1 MKAKRIISALLA
13 LMLAV
18 CCALPSYAASAPNAA
33 GVNKIIRTVDGIF
46 ENAQRFIRS
55 KLENRKNYADYTELC
70 SIPETENG
78 YVPQGYCLSEDGKT
92 HIISY
97 YHGENASILAFV
109 NAETSVTEKVLS
121 LKTSGGKDF
130 TGHAGGIAQE
140 NGWLYVCYGS
150 KIYRIAMADI
160 NAAENG
166 GEVALGASVQT
177 DVKCSYIN
185 SDGEYLYAGEFYT
198 FDFNGGYD
206 TDESHHVSV
215 SFFER
220 SYSRCNAYKLS
231 DFEAAFDGSELVP
244 EFVLT
249 TPNRVQG
256 FARLAD
262 GSFALSTSFG
272 RNNDSFML
280 VYEDVTA
287 GESDFEIDFGGKKIP
302 AYHLKN
308 SRKTATLR
316 EPPMLEGIDASGD
329 KVLGI
334 FESGAEKYSDSAF
347 VVNSICEF
355 IVLYTTI

>member
-1 MKAKRIISALLA
+1 MKIKRILCAVLA
-13 LMLAV
+13 AAFIAG
-18 CCALPSYAASAPNAA
+18 CALPSYAVSSPSAA
-33 GVNKIIRTVDGIF
+33 GVNKIVRTFDGIF
-46 ENAQRFIRS
+46 ENLERLIRS
-55 KLENRKNYADYTELC
+55 KLENRKNYAEYSELC
-70 SIPETENG
+70 AIPETENG
-78 YVPQGYCLSEDGKT
+78 YVPQGYCLSEDGKM

-97 YHGENASILAFV
+97 YHSEKASILVFV
-109 NAETSVTEKVLS
+109 NTETSVAEKVVN

-140 NGWLYVCYGS
+140 NGQLYVCHGS

-160 NAAENG
+160 GAAENG
-166 GEVALGASVQT
+166 GEVALGKGVQT
-177 DVKCSYIN
+177 DVKCSYIG

-231 DFEAAFDGSELVP
+231 DFEAAFDSGELVP

-272 RNNDSFML
+272 RNNDSFIL

-287 GESDFEIDFGGKKIP
+287 GENDSEIDFSGKKVP
-302 AYHLKN
+302 VYNLKN
-308 SRKTATLR
+308 SRKTASFR
-316 EPPMLEGIDASGD
+316 EPPMLEGIDANGD

-334 FESGAEKYSDSAF
+334 FESGAEKYADSAF
-347 VVNSICEF
+347 IVNSICEF
-355 IVLYTTI
+355 KIK